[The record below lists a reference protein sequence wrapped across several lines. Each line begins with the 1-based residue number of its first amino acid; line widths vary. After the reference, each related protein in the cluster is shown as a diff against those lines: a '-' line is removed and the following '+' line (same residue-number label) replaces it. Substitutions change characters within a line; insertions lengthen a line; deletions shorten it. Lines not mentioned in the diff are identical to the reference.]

1 MEISH
6 EFVSLFMFADRIEAG
21 KLLSEKLNPRGKNH
35 LVLAIPRGGVVVGN
49 QIALALGCNL
59 DIVVSKKIN
68 PQNHPEY
75 AVGAIMPDGT
85 IHWNQDMD
93 QYLNHPYFVNEIN
106 EKKNESQRLLEEFR
120 GNSTYDLANK
130 TVILVDDG
138 IATGATVFVIL
149 KWLAKNNPEQTIVAS
164 PVIPAS
170 TYEELK
176 KISDGVVALLIP
188 TTFNAVSEFY
198 QKFDQVSEEE
208 VKLILKKYR

>member
-1 MEISH
+1 VFS
-6 EFVSLFMFADRIEAG
+6 DRREAG
-21 KLLSEKLNPRGKNH
+21 KLVSEKLSYLKGKNC
-35 LVLAIPRGGVVVGN
+35 LVLTIPRGGVVVGEP
-49 QIALALGCNL
+49 IALTLGCKL
-59 DIVVSKKIN
+59 DVIISKKIN
-68 PQNHPEY
+68 PPNSPEY

-85 IHWNQDMD
+85 IHWNQDMTP
-93 QYLNHPYFVNEIN
+93 YLNHPYFVKEID
-106 EKKNESQRLLEEFR
+106 EKKNQAQRQLDEFR

>member
-21 KLLSEKLNPRGKNH
+21 KLLSEKLDLRGKNS

-59 DIVVSKKIN
+59 DVVISKKIN
-68 PQNHPEY
+68 PPNHPEY

-85 IHWNQDMD
+85 IHWNQDTT
-93 QYLNHPYFVNEIN
+93 QYLNHPYFANEIN
-106 EKKNESQRLLEEFR
+106 EKKKESQRQLEEFR
-120 GNSTYDLANK
+120 GNSTYDLKNK

-149 KWLAKNNPEQTIVAS
+149 KWLAKNNPEKIIVAS
-164 PVIPAS
+164 PVIPAD
-170 TYEELK
+170 TYEQLK
-176 KISDGVVALLIP
+176 KMSDIVALLVP
-188 TTFNAVSEFY
+188 TTFNAVSDFY
-198 QKFDQVSEEE
+198 QKFDQVSEKE
-208 VKLILKKYR
+208 VMSILRKYC

>member
-1 MEISH
+1 
-6 EFVSLFMFADRIEAG
+6 MFADRIEAG
-21 KLLSEKLNPRGKNH
+21 KLLSEKLNLRGKNS

-59 DIVVSKKIN
+59 DVVISKKIN
-68 PQNHPEY
+68 PPNHPEY

-85 IHWNQDMD
+85 IHWNQDMA

-106 EKKNESQRLLEEFR
+106 EKKNESQRQLEEFR
-120 GNSTYDLANK
+120 GNSTYDLKNK

-149 KWLAKNNPEQTIVAS
+149 KWLAKNNPEKVIVAS

-170 TYEELK
+170 TYEQLK
-176 KISDGVVALLIP
+176 KMSDIVALLIP
-188 TTFNAVSEFY
+188 TTFNAVSDFY
-198 QKFDQVSEEE
+198 QKFDQVSEKE
-208 VKLILKKYR
+208 VMSILRKYR

>member
-21 KLLSEKLNPRGKNH
+21 KLLSEKLDLRGEPS

-59 DIVVSKKIN
+59 DVVISKKIN
-68 PQNHPEY
+68 PPNHPEY

-85 IHWNQDMD
+85 TYWNQDASE
-93 QYLNHPYFVNEIN
+93 YLNSPYFVNEIN
-106 EKKNESQRLLEEFR
+106 EKKTESQRQLEEFR
-120 GNSTYDLANK
+120 GNSNYDLRNK

-149 KWLAKNNPEQTIVAS
+149 KWLEKNKLEKVIVAS
-164 PVIPAS
+164 PVIPAD
-170 TYEELK
+170 TYEQLK
-176 KISDGVVALLIP
+176 KMSDIVALLIP
-188 TTFNAVSEFY
+188 TTFNAVSDFY
-198 QKFDQVSEEE
+198 QKFDQISEKE
-208 VKLILKKYR
+208 VMSILRKYR

>member
-1 MEISH
+1 MEILH

-21 KLLSEKLNPRGKNH
+21 KLLSEKLDLSGENH

-68 PQNHPEY
+68 PPNHPEY

-85 IHWNQDMD
+85 IHWNQDMA
-93 QYLNHPYFVNEIN
+93 QYLSNPYFVNEVN
-106 EKKNESQRLLEEFR
+106 EKKNESQRQLEEFR
-120 GNSTYDLANK
+120 GNSTYDMKNK

-149 KWLAKNNPEQTIVAS
+149 KWLAKNNPEKIIVAS
-164 PVIPAS
+164 PVIPAN
-170 TYEELK
+170 TYEQLK
-176 KISDGVVALLIP
+176 KMSDVVALLIP
-188 TTFNAVSEFY
+188 TTFDAVSDFY
-198 QKFDQVSEEE
+198 QKFDQVSEKE
-208 VKLILKKYR
+208 VMSILRKYR

>member
-21 KLLSEKLNPRGKNH
+21 KLLSEKLNLRGKNH

-120 GNSTYDLANK
+120 GNSTYDLKNK

-149 KWLAKNNPEQTIVAS
+149 KWLAKNNPERIIVAS
-164 PVIPAS
+164 PVIPAN
-170 TYEELK
+170 TYEQIK
-176 KISDGVVALLIP
+176 KMSDVLALLIP
-188 TTFNAVSEFY
+188 TTFNAVSDFY
-198 QKFDQVSEEE
+198 QKFDQVSEKE
-208 VKLILKKYR
+208 VMSILRKYR